1 MKVCVI
7 LQTDRRECC
16 IDNNKYFLVMN
27 WNKTKWLNLALV
39 VTFLIGYME
48 WGKDQKMFI
57 FEAFAD
63 IIQKAVADPV
73 TFLHP
78 FILFPL
84 AGFVGILYTL
94 FQNKPSRT
102 LTFLSIGGMA
112 LIMVFIFLI
121 GVFTG
126 NIKMIIYNLP
136 FLVLL
141 VVVVRAL
148 RNTPSA

>member
-1 MKVCVI
+1 
-7 LQTDRRECC
+7 
-16 IDNNKYFLVMN
+16 MN

-39 VTFLIGYME
+39 VTFLIGYLE

-63 IIQKAVADPV
+63 IIQKAAADPV

>member
-1 MKVCVI
+1 
-7 LQTDRRECC
+7 
-16 IDNNKYFLVMN
+16 
-27 WNKTKWLNLALV
+27 
-39 VTFLIGYME
+39 
-48 WGKDQKMFI
+48 MFI

>member
-1 MKVCVI
+1 
-7 LQTDRRECC
+7 
-16 IDNNKYFLVMN
+16 MN

-39 VTFLIGYME
+39 GSFLIGYME

-57 FEAFAD
+57 YEAFVD

-73 TFLHP
+73 NFLHP
-78 FILFPL
+78 FILLPL
-84 AGFVGILYTL
+84 AGFIGILYTL

-102 LTFLSIGGMA
+102 LTLLSLGGMA

-126 NIKMIIYNLP
+126 NVKMILYNLP
-136 FLVLL
+136 FLMLL
-141 VVVVRAL
+141 IVVVWDSRKRPLA
-148 RNTPSA
+148 